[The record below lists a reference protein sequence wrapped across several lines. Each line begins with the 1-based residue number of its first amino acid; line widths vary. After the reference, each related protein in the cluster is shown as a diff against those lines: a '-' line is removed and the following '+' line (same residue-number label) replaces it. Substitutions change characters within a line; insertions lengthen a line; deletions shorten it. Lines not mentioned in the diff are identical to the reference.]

1 MSSRSAITLRIVAG
15 EKCGK
20 WRFESTREPTGSAES
35 TYSRMRAIRTSRCR
49 ASIYLMLQQ
58 VDEQRVRD
66 DESRLRQPRAG
77 AVQPQVTGLSPRLDP
92 ARQGGLA
99 RRALGQTLA
108 RREPLGGLH
117 GQRGGLDGGTP
128 ARERLDVTVAHVAD
142 EAAAAG
148 AGGEVLAG
156 APVAEVVPRAA
167 AGARVVGDLVV
178 LEAARGGGADEGP
191 VLRDDRVLV
200 RQVLDAIGAPRAAA
214 VERERVR
221 GDVVR
226 SPVEHALDV
235 GGPRVDREAGQ
246 PVHEVDAHVVAA
258 GLTGRVEGRARATRV
273 VQAAERREHGIVQ
286 RLHAE
291 AHAGDAGRA
300 VAREA
305 LARHALG

>member
-1 MSSRSAITLRIVAG
+1 VAG
-15 EKCGK
+15 
-20 WRFESTREPTGSAES
+20 
-35 TYSRMRAIRTSRCR
+35 
-49 ASIYLMLQQ
+49 LL
-58 VDEQRVRD
+58 
-66 DESRLRQPRAG
+66 
-77 AVQPQVTGLSPRLDP
+77 PRLDP

-99 RRALGQTLA
+99 GRALGQPGRRHAVARAQAEDQALGQTLA

-117 GQRGGLDGGTP
+117 GQRAGLDGGAP
-128 ARERLDVTVAHVAD
+128 ARERLDVAVAHVAD
-142 EAAAAG
+142 EPAAAG
-148 AGGEVLAG
+148 AGREVLGG
-156 APVAEVVPRAA
+156 APVAEVVPSAA

-191 VLRDDRVLV
+191 VRSDDRVLV
-200 RQVLDAIGAPRAAA
+200 RQALDATGAPRAAA

-221 GDVVR
+221 GDVVG

-246 PVHEVDAHVVAA
+246 PVHQVDAHVVAA
-258 GLTGRVEGRARATRV
+258 GLTSRVEGGARAARV
-273 VQAAERREHGIVQ
+273 VQAAERLEHGVVQ

-305 LARHALG
+305 RARHALRVALDGDLGIGRQSPARAQVV

>member
-1 MSSRSAITLRIVAG
+1 
-15 EKCGK
+15 
-20 WRFESTREPTGSAES
+20 
-35 TYSRMRAIRTSRCR
+35 
-49 ASIYLMLQQ
+49 
-58 VDEQRVRD
+58 RVRD

-99 RRALGQTLA
+99 RRALGQPGRRHAVARAQTEDQALGQTLA

-178 LEAARGGGADEGP
+178 LEAARG
-191 VLRDDRVLV
+191 
-200 RQVLDAIGAPRAAA
+200 PRALC
-214 VERERVR
+214 RRPS
-221 GDVVR
+221 VV
-226 SPVEHALDV
+226 STASSSACT
-235 GGPRVDREAGQ
+235 PR
-246 PVHEVDAHVVAA
+246 
-258 GLTGRVEGRARATRV
+258 LTRV
-273 VQAAERREHGIVQ
+273 TP
-286 RLHAE
+286 
-291 AHAGDAGRA
+291 A
-300 VAREA
+300 VR
-305 LARHALG
+305 